1 MKNNCF
7 LCIGIFVGD
16 DQLSLP
22 QLNENQL
29 LIQPNRILAEY
40 FLYFDGEVSNG
51 AIKYAKIFDYLAT
64 ECLINVVGPVVV
76 TRIFL
81 FYVLEL
87 VRYILDVIN
96 VEDVGRYDWGS
107 VIFARMYSGLD
118 VAYRIK
124 IKIEMITVIKKI

>member
-40 FLYFDGEVSNG
+40 FLY
-51 AIKYAKIFDYLAT
+51 FDYLAT